1 MYGCVCAD
9 SRVHF
14 SVLLKCEI
22 TLIKKMGKLV
32 CKIHQILHV
41 KLEKACK
48 YSCHYQLFWV
58 AYIIFYKKLFVTF
71 GRCVHMH
78 HFRMKWFQNIFQ
90 HTDKLN
96 WQRCNAWKIFTQIY
110 FWHFRESTM
119 KKLSAMALNYIPL
132 VFNENS
138 PIYQANFRFTNFIQT
153 RLMPMLWKYCQF
165 CWITTAKK
173 ELMRKHLNANKI
185 IHISRN
191 FCCPSEKVSIQFSNW
206 RMKTEQKPSK
216 NLLKFTR
223 VKSLMFAVRI
233 TLRRKVC
240 TITGNISMDQNPLK

>member
-1 MYGCVCAD
+1 
-9 SRVHF
+9 
-14 SVLLKCEI
+14 
-22 TLIKKMGKLV
+22 MGKLV

-153 RLMPMLWKYCQF
+153 RPMLWKYCQF

-173 ELMRKHLNANKI
+173 KLMRKHLNANIRFIFLEIFVLLLKK
-185 IHISRN
+185 HQFN
-191 FCCPSEKVSIQFSNW
+191 FLIEEW
-206 RMKTEQKPSK
+206 KPSK

-223 VKSLMFAVRI
+223 VKSLMFAVWI

-240 TITGNISMDQNPLK
+240 TITGTISMDQNRLK